1 MNLQIIKTKKEERRG
16 EGEGE
21 GEGEG
26 KGKGKGKG
34 EEGVD
39 IMVRKWY
46 NRIDDILVM

>member
-21 GEGEG
+21 GE
-26 KGKGKGKG
+26 GKGKG